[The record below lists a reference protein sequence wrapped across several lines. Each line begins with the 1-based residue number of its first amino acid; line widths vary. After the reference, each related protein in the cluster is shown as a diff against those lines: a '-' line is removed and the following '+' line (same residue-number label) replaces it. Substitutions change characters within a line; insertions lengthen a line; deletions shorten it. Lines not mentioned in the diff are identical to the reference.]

1 MPFLAVLI
9 LLAAAATARADDFSA
24 IEHSPYTYW
33 VPPGAGYAAG
43 TYYGGP
49 PPVYYYGPPPPPPVP
64 SFFIHFHIR

>member
-1 MPFLAVLI
+1 MQMPFLAVLI

-49 PPVYYYGPPPPPPVP
+49 PPGY
-64 SFFIHFHIR
+64 